1 MKIMDVNSLVM
12 RDIANLSEAYHLPRP
27 RDGVKLDANESPWGL
42 PEKIRQKLV
51 RWLRDGE
58 NLNRYP
64 DSGSTALREAIAGFW
79 NVGPENVT
87 CGVGSDQLIDII
99 CKMFMEPGD
108 AIVTQKPT
116 FGMYAVSA
124 VLNHGRAVQTPV
136 GYGLPAAEELVDT
149 ASSEK
154 AKIIFLCAPNN
165 PTGRGMSE
173 EGVRFV
179 LENAQ
184 SVVVMDEAYGE
195 FSGTSS
201 VPLIKKY
208 PNMIVLR
215 TFSKAF
221 GLAGARV
228 GYAIA
233 GEALI
238 KIIDTG
244 KPPFNLP
251 VISQLLAQWAMED
264 AHEFTDRAKRA
275 AGARDRL
282 YETLS
287 HLDWLDVERSESNF
301 LYIRSERDVA
311 AVLEKGGVLAR
322 NFGKSGDEYRVR
334 VTVGSD
340 EENKKVSDLLCGAYP
355 K

>member
-1 MKIMDVNSLVM
+1 MEVNDLIRRDLMDSP
-12 RDIANLSEAYHLPRP
+12 AYHPSQP
-27 RDGVKLDANESPWGL
+27 CGGVKLDTNESPWGL
-42 PEKIRQKLV
+42 PDKIRQKLIH
-51 RWLRDGE
+51 WLEDEE

-64 DSGSTALREAIAGFW
+64 DSDNTALKGAIAKFW
-79 NVGPENVT
+79 DVRPENVT
-87 CGVGSDQLIDII
+87 CGVGSDQLIDVI
-99 CKMFMEPGD
+99 CKMFIEPGD
-108 AIVTQKPT
+108 AVVTQKPT

-124 VLNHGRAVQTPV
+124 VLNRGRAATAPV
-136 GYGLPAAEELVDT
+136 GYDVSAAEAIVNAAAL
-149 ASSEK
+149 EK
-154 AKIIFLCAPNN
+154 AKIIFLCVPNN

-179 LENAQ
+179 LENAR
-184 SVVVMDEAYGE
+184 SVVVIDEAYGE
-195 FSGTSS
+195 FSGRSS
-201 VPLIKKY
+201 VSLIKKY

-228 GYAIA
+228 GYALA
-233 GEALI
+233 DGALV
-238 KIIDTG
+238 KIIDTA

-251 VISQLLAQWAMED
+251 VISQLLALWAMEN
-264 AHEFTDRAKRA
+264 AGEFTARAKQM

-282 YETLS
+282 YETL
-287 HLDWLDVERSESNF
+287 HKLDWLDVELSESNF

-311 AVLEKGGVLAR
+311 AVLERGGVSAR
-322 NFGKSGDEYRVR
+322 NFGKSGNEYRVR
-334 VTVGSD
+334 VSIGSD

>member
-1 MKIMDVNSLVM
+1 MDVNGLIR
-12 RDIANLSEAYHLPRP
+12 RDIVNFSEAYHPP
-27 RDGVKLDANESPWGL
+27 QPGGDVKLDANESPWGL
-42 PEKIRQKLV
+42 PEKIRRKLV
-51 RWLRDGE
+51 CWLQNEE

-64 DSGSTALREAIAGFW
+64 DSDNTALRKSIAKFW
-79 NVGPENVT
+79 SVGPENVT
-87 CGVGSDQLIDII
+87 CGVGSDQLIDVI
-99 CKMFMEPGD
+99 CKVFIGPGD

-116 FGMYAVSA
+116 FGMYVVSA

-136 GYGLPAAEELVDT
+136 GYDLSAAAELVDA

-154 AKIIFLCAPNN
+154 AKIIFLCVPNN

-195 FSGTSS
+195 FSGTSFVS
-201 VPLIKKY
+201 LVNKY

-233 GEALI
+233 GEALV
-238 KIIDTG
+238 KIMDTAR
-244 KPPFNLP
+244 PPFNLP

-264 AHEFTDRAKRA
+264 AHEFAERAKLMI
-275 AGARDRL
+275 GARDRL
-282 YETLS
+282 YAALNKLE
-287 HLDWLDVERSESNF
+287 WLNVERSESNF

-311 AVLEKGGVLAR
+311 AVLKKGGVLAR
-322 NFGKSGDEYRVR
+322 NFGKSGNEYRVR
-334 VTVGSD
+334 VTIGSD
-340 EENKKVSDLLCGAYP
+340 EENKKVSDLLCGAYS

>member
-1 MKIMDVNSLVM
+1 MDVNDLVR
-12 RDIANLSEAYHLPRP
+12 RDLVNLSEAYHPLRP
-27 RDGVKLDANESPWGL
+27 GGSVKLDANESPWGL
-42 PEKIRQKLV
+42 PEKIRRKLI
-51 RWLRDGE
+51 RWLDDEE

-64 DSGSTALREAIAGFW
+64 DSDNTALREAIAKFW
-79 NVGPENVT
+79 NAGPGNVT

-99 CKMFMEPGD
+99 CKVFIGPGD

-124 VLNHGRAVQTPV
+124 VLNHGRAVGTPV
-136 GYGLPAAEELVDT
+136 GYDLSAAGRLVDT

-165 PTGRGMSE
+165 PTGLGMSE
-173 EGVRFV
+173 EGVRFI
-179 LENAQ
+179 LENAR
-184 SVVVMDEAYGE
+184 SVVVIDEAYGE

-201 VPLIKKY
+201 VPLISKY
-208 PNMIVLR
+208 PNMVVLR

-233 GEALI
+233 DAALV
-238 KIIDTG
+238 KMIDMA

-251 VISQLLAQWAMED
+251 VISQLLAQWAIED
-264 AHEFTDRAKRA
+264 AHEFALRAERVT
-275 AGARDRL
+275 GARDRL
-282 YETLS
+282 YETLNN
-287 HLDWLDVERSESNF
+287 LDWLDAERSESNF

-334 VTVGSD
+334 VTIGSD
-340 EENKKVSDLLCGAYP
+340 EENKKVSDLLCNAYP